1 MLFIFLLGPLLFFDL
16 SRSKWLQLL
25 TAILRNI
32 AFLMMIII
40 AFIHIGM
47 GKIATPPIANFQFVP
62 NLFGVIIYAFMC
74 QHSIP
79 GMVTPLNKKKGVNIL
94 LFVDYFSILCYYAT
108 LAFSAVFR
116 LVLYISHSPNNWSL
130 STLHLLH
137 FLEQLYPKNL
147 YCPLP

>member
-1 MLFIFLLGPLLFFDL
+1 MNSYLFRIYTISYRLYIVLFILLLGPLIFFDL
-16 SRSKWLQLL
+16 SKSKWLQLI

-47 GKIATPPIANFQFVP
+47 GNKAKPPIANFQFIP

-79 GMVTPLNKKKGVNIL
+79 GMVTPLNKKKGVSIL
-94 LFVDYFSILCYYAT
+94 LFVDYLSILCYYST

-116 LVLYISHSPNNWSL
+116 LVVRLYKA
-130 STLHLLH
+130 
-137 FLEQLYPKNL
+137 EM
-147 YCPLP
+147 